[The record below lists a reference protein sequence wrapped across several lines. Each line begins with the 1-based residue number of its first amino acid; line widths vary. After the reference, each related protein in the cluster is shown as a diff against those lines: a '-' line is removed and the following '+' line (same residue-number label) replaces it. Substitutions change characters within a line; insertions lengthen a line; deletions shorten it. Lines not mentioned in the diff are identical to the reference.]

1 MKVANV
7 RIEHQ
12 VFSLDTPFSYEIPK
26 NKIVVAGVRVSVP
39 FNNTAL
45 VGYVMSV
52 EDLSITKE
60 EYEEKNGYPIKEI
73 IDVIDEKPLL
83 NDELLE
89 VAKYMAH
96 TTVSSLIS
104 CLQTMLPPSLKPN
117 SSKHIKMKTAKFVR
131 VISSFSNI
139 KITPKQE
146 ECFYF
151 LEPYGDEGYKK
162 SELPFGDG
170 IIKALVQKGLVEVF
184 EKEVYRNPY
193 QEIVPLLEKEIVL
206 SNEQEKAINEIINSS
221 DKTFLLEGVTGS
233 GKTEVYIRLTQY
245 YLTQNKKVLILV
257 PEISLTPQMVR
268 RFKERVG
275 DCIAVFHSGL
285 SNGEKYDEYR
295 RILRDEVSVVI
306 GARSAI
312 FAPLT
317 NIGIIILDE
326 EHSDAYKQDSMPR
339 YHARDIAL
347 FRAKQNNAKVVLGSA
362 TPSLETKARAGKNVY
377 HQLYLKNRISLHG
390 LPSVEIIDMLKE
402 IKTGNYSI
410 FSKRLVEKINDCL
423 ESNEQVL
430 LLLNKR
436 GYAHNLTCKSC
447 GYTFKCPHC
456 DVPLTYHKKDN
467 TLKCHYCGLSMPKSS
482 YCPECGSTYLRSSGF
497 GTQKVEE
504 EINKLFPSARVIRM
518 DYDSATIT
526 KKYQSIL
533 DDFGEGK
540 YDILLGTQMIAKGLD
555 FENITLV
562 GVLNADIGLSIDY
575 RASERTFDLLA
586 QVVGRSGRS
595 SKKGFGIIQTNNI
608 DHYAI
613 RYAARQDYEGF
624 YKQEMQYRLLRK
636 YPPYRYI
643 TSLMLSSKNREA
655 LEKKAYEIKNDLLS
669 YKLMDLVVLGPA
681 EPYLAKLND
690 QYRLR
695 LLLKYKNTEVVLK
708 ILHQIKEKMRGNSKV
723 NLTIDVNPLE
733 D

>member
-1 MKVANV
+1 MKIANV

-12 VFSLDTPFSYEIPK
+12 VFSLDTPFSYEVPNNLK
-26 NKIVVAGVRVSVP
+26 VVAGVRVGVP
-39 FNNTAL
+39 FNNTTL
-45 VGYVMSV
+45 VGYVMDV
-52 EDLSITKE
+52 KDENITKE
-60 EYEEKNGYPIKEI
+60 EFELQNGFPIKEI
-73 IDVIDEKPLL
+73 NEVIDEQPLL
-83 NDELLE
+83 NDELIE

-96 TTVSSLIS
+96 STVSSLIS

-117 SSKHIKMKTAKFVR
+117 SSNHVKMKMAKFVR
-131 VISSFSNI
+131 VIDSLTNE
-139 KITPKQE
+139 KVTPKQE
-146 ECFYF
+146 ECYYF
-151 LEPYGDEGYKK
+151 IKPYGDEGYKK
-162 SELPFGDG
+162 SELPFGDA
-170 IIKALVQKGLVEVF
+170 IIKALVKKGIIEIF
-184 EKEVYRNPY
+184 DKEVYRNPY
-193 QEIVPLLEKEIVL
+193 QEIVLMLEKEITL
-206 SNEQEKAINEIINSS
+206 SLEQDKAINEIKNSN
-221 DKTFLLEGVTGS
+221 DQVFLLEGVTGS
-233 GKTEVYIRLTQY
+233 GKTEVYIQLTKY
-245 YLTQNKKVLILV
+245 YLSQNKNVLMLV

-285 SNGEKYDEYR
+285 TNGEKYDEYR
-295 RILRDEVSVVI
+295 RILRGEVSVVI

-312 FAPLT
+312 FAPLK
-317 NIGIIILDE
+317 NIGLFILDE

-347 FRAKQNNAKVVLGSA
+347 FRAKQNNAKVILGSA

-377 HQLYLKNRISLHG
+377 HQLYLKNRISSHG
-390 LPSVEIIDMLKE
+390 LPQVEIIDMLKE
-402 IKTGNYSI
+402 AKQGNYSI
-410 FSKRLVEKINDCL
+410 FSKRLKEKINDCL
-423 ESNEQVL
+423 ENNEQIL

-436 GYAHNLTCKSC
+436 GYAHNQTCKSC

-456 DVPLTYHKKDN
+456 DVPLTYHKEDN
-467 TLKCHYCGLSMPKSS
+467 TLKCHYCGVSQPKVNS
-482 YCPECGSTYLRSSGF
+482 CPNCGSNYIRSTGF

-504 EINKLFPSARVIRM
+504 EINKYFPSARVVRM

-526 KKYQSIL
+526 KKYQTIL

-562 GVLNADIGLSIDY
+562 GVLNADIGLSVDY
-575 RASERTFDLLA
+575 RAGERTFDLLA

-595 SKKGFGIIQTNNI
+595 SKKGYGIIQTNNI

-613 RYAARQDYEGF
+613 KYAAKQDYEGF

-643 TSLMLSSKNREA
+643 TSLLLSSKNREV
-655 LEKKAYEIKNDLLS
+655 LEKKTYEIKMMLESLKINDFI
-669 YKLMDLVVLGPA
+669 VLGPA
-681 EPYLAKLND
+681 EPYLYKLND

-695 LLLKYKNTEVVLK
+695 LLLKYKDYKIVTN
-708 ILHQIKEKMRGNSKV
+708 ILHKVKEKMRGTSNV

>member
-1 MKVANV
+1 MKIANV
-7 RIEHQ
+7 RVEHQ
-12 VFSLDTPFSYEIPK
+12 VFSLDTPFSYEIPE
-26 NKIVVAGVRVSVP
+26 NLNVVAGVRVSIP
-39 FNNTAL
+39 LNSTTL
-45 VGYVMSV
+45 VGYVTSV
-52 EDLSITKE
+52 EELNITKE
-60 EYEEKNGYPIKEI
+60 EYERVNGFEIKSI

-83 NDELLE
+83 NEELLD
-89 VAKYMAH
+89 VANYMAH
-96 TTVSSLIS
+96 NTVSSLIS

-117 SSKHIKMKTAKFVR
+117 SSKHVSMKTAKFVK
-131 VISSFSNI
+131 VVGSFTNV
-139 KITPKQE
+139 KITAKQE
-146 ECFYF
+146 ECYYF
-151 LEPYGDEGYKK
+151 LKPYDNEGYKK
-162 SELPFGDG
+162 SELPFGEG
-170 IIKALVQKGLVEVF
+170 IVKALVQKGLVEVF
-184 EKEVYRNPY
+184 DKEVYRNPY
-193 QEIVPLLEKEIVL
+193 QEIVPLLEKNIELTKQQEDVIDEIL
-206 SNEQEKAINEIINSS
+206 NSN
-221 DKTFLLEGVTGS
+221 DLVYLLEGVTGS
-233 GKTEVYIRLTQY
+233 GKTEVYIRLTQH
-245 YLTQNKKVLILV
+245 YLKQNKKVLFLV

-295 RILRDEVSVVI
+295 RILRDEVDVVI

-339 YHARDIAL
+339 YHARDIAIY
-347 FRAKQNNAKVVLGSA
+347 RAKQNNAKVVLGSA
-362 TPSLETKARAGKNVY
+362 TPSLESKARAGKNVY
-377 HQLYLKNRISLHG
+377 HQLYLKNRISTHG
-390 LPSVEIIDMLKE
+390 LPNVEIVDMLQE
-402 IKTGNYSI
+402 IRKGNYSI
-410 FSKRLVEKINDCL
+410 FSSSLTEKIKHCL
-423 ESNEQVL
+423 ANQEQVL

-456 DVPLTYHKKDN
+456 DVPLTYHKNDN
-467 TLKCHYCGLSMPKSS
+467 TLKCHYCGLSMPKSRN
-482 YCPECGSTYLRSSGF
+482 CPECNSSYLRSSGF

-504 EINKLFPSARVIRM
+504 EINKLFPNARTIRM
-518 DYDSATIT
+518 DYDSATVT

-562 GVLNADIGLSIDY
+562 GVLNADIGLSVDY

-595 SKKGFGIIQTNNI
+595 TKKGFGIIQTNNI

-613 RYAARQDYEGF
+613 KYAAKQDYEGF
-624 YKQEMQYRLLRK
+624 YKEEMQYRLLRK

-643 TSLMLSSKNREA
+643 TSLMLSSKNREY
-655 LEKKAYEIKNDLLS
+655 LEKQAYEIKKKLLDK
-669 YKLMDLVVLGPA
+669 KLLDLVVLGPA

-695 LLLKYKNTEVVLK
+695 LILKYKDSEKVIN
-708 ILHQIKEKMRGNSKV
+708 ILHEIKEMMRGIPRI
-723 NLTIDVNPLE
+723 NLTIDVNPL
-733 D
+733 DD

>member
-1 MKVANV
+1 MKIANV
-7 RIEHQ
+7 RVEHQ
-12 VFSLDTPFSYEIPK
+12 VFSLDTPFSYEIPE
-26 NKIVVAGVRVSVP
+26 NLNVVAGVRVSIP
-39 FNNTAL
+39 LNSTTL
-45 VGYVMSV
+45 VGYVTSV
-52 EDLSITKE
+52 EELNITKE
-60 EYEEKNGYPIKEI
+60 EYEKVNGFEIKSI

-83 NDELLE
+83 NEELLD
-89 VAKYMAH
+89 VANYMAH
-96 TTVSSLIS
+96 NTVSSLIS

-117 SSKHIKMKTAKFVR
+117 SSKHVSMKTAKFVK
-131 VISSFSNI
+131 VVDSFTNV
-139 KITPKQE
+139 KITAKQE
-146 ECFYF
+146 ECYYF
-151 LEPYGDEGYKK
+151 LKPYDNEGYKK
-162 SELPFGDG
+162 SELPFGEG
-170 IIKALVQKGLVEVF
+170 IVKALVQKGLVEVF
-184 EKEVYRNPY
+184 DKEVYRNPY
-193 QEIVPLLEKEIVL
+193 QEIVPLLEKNIELTKQQEDVIDEIL
-206 SNEQEKAINEIINSS
+206 NSN
-221 DKTFLLEGVTGS
+221 DLVYLLEGVTGS
-233 GKTEVYIRLTQY
+233 GKTEVYIRLTQH
-245 YLTQNKKVLILV
+245 YLKQNKKVLFLV

-295 RILRDEVSVVI
+295 RILRDEVDVVI

-339 YHARDIAL
+339 YHARDIAIY
-347 FRAKQNNAKVVLGSA
+347 RAKQNNAKVVLGSA
-362 TPSLETKARAGKNVY
+362 TPSLESKARAGKNVY
-377 HQLYLKNRISLHG
+377 HQLYLKNRISTHG
-390 LPSVEIIDMLKE
+390 LPNVEIVDMLQE
-402 IKTGNYSI
+402 IRKGNYSI
-410 FSKRLVEKINDCL
+410 FSSSLTEKIKHCL
-423 ESNEQVL
+423 ANQEQVL

-456 DVPLTYHKKDN
+456 DVPLTYHKNDN

-482 YCPECGSTYLRSSGF
+482 NCPECNSSYLRSSGF

-504 EINKLFPSARVIRM
+504 EINKLFPNARTIRM
-518 DYDSATIT
+518 DYDSATVT

-562 GVLNADIGLSIDY
+562 GVLNADIGLSVDY

-595 SKKGFGIIQTNNI
+595 AKKGFGIIQTNNI

-613 RYAARQDYEGF
+613 KYAAKQDYEGF
-624 YKQEMQYRLLRK
+624 YKEEMQYRLLRK

-643 TSLMLSSKNREA
+643 TSLMLSSKNREY
-655 LEKKAYEIKNDLLS
+655 LEKQAYEIKNKLLDK
-669 YKLMDLVVLGPA
+669 KLLDLVVLGPA

-695 LLLKYKNTEVVLK
+695 LILKYKDSEKVIN
-708 ILHQIKEKMRGNSKV
+708 ILHEIKEMMRGIPRI
-723 NLTIDVNPLE
+723 NLTIDVNPL
-733 D
+733 DD

>member
-1 MKVANV
+1 MKIANV
-7 RIEHQ
+7 RVEHQ
-12 VFSLDTPFSYEIPK
+12 VFSLDTPFSYEIPE
-26 NKIVVAGVRVSVP
+26 NINVVAGVRVSIP
-39 FNNTAL
+39 LNSTTL
-45 VGYVMSV
+45 VGYVTSV
-52 EDLSITKE
+52 EELNITKE
-60 EYEEKNGYPIKEI
+60 EYEKQNGFEIKSI

-83 NDELLE
+83 NEELLD
-89 VAKYMAH
+89 VANYMAH
-96 TTVSSLIS
+96 NTVSSLIS

-117 SSKHIKMKTAKFVR
+117 SSKHVSMKTAKFVK
-131 VISSFSNI
+131 VVDSFTNV
-139 KITPKQE
+139 KITAKQE
-146 ECFYF
+146 ECYYF
-151 LEPYGDEGYKK
+151 LKPYDNEGYKK
-162 SELPFGDG
+162 SELPFGEG
-170 IIKALVQKGLVEVF
+170 IVKALVQKGLVEVF
-184 EKEVYRNPY
+184 DKEVYRNPY
-193 QEIVPLLEKEIVL
+193 QEIVPLLEKNIELTKQQEDVISEIL
-206 SNEQEKAINEIINSS
+206 NSN
-221 DKTFLLEGVTGS
+221 DLVYLLEGVTGS
-233 GKTEVYIRLTQY
+233 GKTEVYIRLTQH
-245 YLTQNKKVLILV
+245 YLKQNKKVLFLV

-295 RILRDEVSVVI
+295 RILRDEVDVVI

-339 YHARDIAL
+339 YHARDIAIY
-347 FRAKQNNAKVVLGSA
+347 RAKQNNAKVVLGSA
-362 TPSLETKARAGKNVY
+362 TPSLESKARAGKNVY
-377 HQLYLKNRISLHG
+377 HQLYLKNRISTHG
-390 LPSVEIIDMLKE
+390 LPNVEIVDMLQE
-402 IKTGNYSI
+402 IRKGNYSI
-410 FSKRLVEKINDCL
+410 FSSSLTEKIKHCL
-423 ESNEQVL
+423 ANQEQVL

-456 DVPLTYHKKDN
+456 DVPLTYHKNDN

-482 YCPECGSTYLRSSGF
+482 NCPECNSSYLRSSGF

-504 EINKLFPSARVIRM
+504 EINKLFPNARTIRM
-518 DYDSATIT
+518 DYDSATVT

-562 GVLNADIGLSIDY
+562 GVLNADIGLSVDY

-595 SKKGFGIIQTNNI
+595 AKKGFGIIQTNNI

-613 RYAARQDYEGF
+613 KYAAKQDYEGF
-624 YKQEMQYRLLRK
+624 YKEEMQYRLLRK

-643 TSLMLSSKNREA
+643 TSLMLSSKNREY
-655 LEKKAYEIKNDLLS
+655 LEKQAYEIKKKLLDK
-669 YKLMDLVVLGPA
+669 KLLDLVVLGPA

-695 LLLKYKNTEVVLK
+695 LILKYKDSEKVIN
-708 ILHQIKEKMRGNSKV
+708 ILHEIKEMMRGIPRI
-723 NLTIDVNPLE
+723 NLTIDVNPL
-733 D
+733 DD

>member
-1 MKVANV
+1 MKIANV

-12 VFSLDTPFSYEIPK
+12 VFSLDTSFSYEVPS
-26 NKIVVAGVRVSVP
+26 NMNVVSGIRVEVP
-39 FNNTAL
+39 FNNTTL
-45 VGYVMSV
+45 VGYVMDVNDVNISH
-52 EDLSITKE
+52 E
-60 EYEEKNGYPIKEI
+60 EYEKENGYPLKLISE
-73 IDVIDEKPLL
+73 VIDEQPLL
-83 NDELLE
+83 NDELLD
-89 VAKYMAH
+89 VAKYLAH
-96 TTVSSLIS
+96 NTVSSLIS

-117 SSKHIKMKTAKFVR
+117 SSNHIKMKMAKFVR
-131 VISSFSNI
+131 VIDSLTNK
-139 KITPKQE
+139 KITAKQE
-146 ECFYF
+146 ECYYF
-151 LEPYGDEGYKK
+151 IKPYGEEGYKK
-162 SELPFGDG
+162 SELPFGDA
-170 IIKALVQKGLVEVF
+170 IVKALCKKGVVEVF
-184 EKEVYRNPY
+184 DKEVYRNPY
-193 QEIVPLLEKEIVL
+193 QEIVPLLEKEIIL
-206 SNEQEKAINEIINSS
+206 SSEQENAIKEIKESN
-221 DKTFLLEGVTGS
+221 DNVFLLEGVTGS
-233 GKTEVYIRLTQY
+233 GKTEVYIQLTKH
-245 YLTQNKKVLILV
+245 YLSINKKVLILV

-312 FAPLT
+312 FAPLK

-339 YHARDIAL
+339 YHARDVAMY
-347 FRAKQNNAKVVLGSA
+347 RAKQNKAKVVLGSA

-377 HQLYLKNRISLHG
+377 HQLYLKNRISSHG
-390 LPSVEIIDMLKE
+390 LPQVEVIDMLKE
-402 IKTGNYSI
+402 AKTGNYSI
-410 FSKRLVEKINDCL
+410 FSRCLQNRINECL
-423 ESNEQVL
+423 KNKEQIL

-436 GYAHNLTCKSC
+436 GYAHNQTCKSC

-456 DVPLTYHKKDN
+456 DVPLTYHKNDN
-467 TLKCHYCGLSMPKSS
+467 TLKCHYCGITMPKPNS
-482 YCPECGSTYLRSSGF
+482 CPVCSSTYIRSTGF

-555 FENITLV
+555 FANITLV
-562 GVLNADIGLSIDY
+562 GVLNADIGLSVDY
-575 RASERTFDLLA
+575 RAGERTFDLLA

-595 SKKGFGIIQTNNI
+595 EKKGYGIIQSNNV

-613 RYAARQDYEGF
+613 KYAAKQDYEGF

-643 TSLMLSSKNREA
+643 TSLMLSSKNREL
-655 LEKKAYEIKNDLLS
+655 LEKKAYEIKNMIERYQVKELI
-669 YKLMDLVVLGPA
+669 VLGPA
-681 EPYLAKLND
+681 EPYLYKLND

-695 LLLKYKNTEVVLK
+695 LLLKYKDSKTVINL
-708 ILHQIKEKMRGNSKV
+708 LHYIKEKMKGLSNFK
-723 NLTIDVNPLE
+723 LTIDVNPLE

>member
-1 MKVANV
+1 MKIANV
-7 RIEHQ
+7 RVEHQ
-12 VFSLDTPFSYEIPK
+12 VFSLDTPFSYEIPE
-26 NKIVVAGVRVSVP
+26 NLNVVAGVRVSIP
-39 FNNTAL
+39 LNSTTL
-45 VGYVMSV
+45 VGYVTSV
-52 EDLSITKE
+52 EELNITKE
-60 EYEEKNGYPIKEI
+60 EYEKVNGFEIKSI

-83 NDELLE
+83 NEELLD
-89 VAKYMAH
+89 VANYMAH
-96 TTVSSLIS
+96 NTVSSLIS

-117 SSKHIKMKTAKFVR
+117 SSKHVSMKTAKFVK
-131 VISSFSNI
+131 VVDSFTNV
-139 KITPKQE
+139 KITAKQE
-146 ECFYF
+146 ECYYF
-151 LEPYGDEGYKK
+151 LKPYDNEGYKK
-162 SELPFGDG
+162 SELPFGEG
-170 IIKALVQKGLVEVF
+170 IVKALVQKGLVEVF
-184 EKEVYRNPY
+184 DKEVYRNPY
-193 QEIVPLLEKEIVL
+193 QEIVPLLEKNIELTKQQEDVIDEIL
-206 SNEQEKAINEIINSS
+206 NSN
-221 DKTFLLEGVTGS
+221 DLVYLLEGVTGS
-233 GKTEVYIRLTQY
+233 GKTEVYIRLTQH
-245 YLTQNKKVLILV
+245 YLKQNKKVLFLV

-295 RILRDEVSVVI
+295 RILRDEVDVVI

-317 NIGIIILDE
+317 NIGIIIIDE

-339 YHARDIAL
+339 YHARDIAIY
-347 FRAKQNNAKVVLGSA
+347 RAKQNNAKVVLGSA
-362 TPSLETKARAGKNVY
+362 TPSLESKARAGKNVY
-377 HQLYLKNRISLHG
+377 HQLYLKNRISTHG
-390 LPSVEIIDMLKE
+390 LPNVEIVDMLQE
-402 IKTGNYSI
+402 IRKGNYSI
-410 FSKRLVEKINDCL
+410 FSSSLTEKIKHCL
-423 ESNEQVL
+423 ANQEQVL

-456 DVPLTYHKKDN
+456 DVPLTYHKNDN

-482 YCPECGSTYLRSSGF
+482 NCPECNSSYLRSSGF

-504 EINKLFPSARVIRM
+504 EINKLFPNARTIRM
-518 DYDSATIT
+518 DYDSATVT

-562 GVLNADIGLSIDY
+562 GVLNADIGLSVDY

-595 SKKGFGIIQTNNI
+595 AKKGFGIIQTNNI

-613 RYAARQDYEGF
+613 KYAAKQDYEGF
-624 YKQEMQYRLLRK
+624 YKEEMQYRLLRK

-643 TSLMLSSKNREA
+643 TSLMLSSKNREY
-655 LEKKAYEIKNDLLS
+655 LEKQAYEIKNKLLDK
-669 YKLMDLVVLGPA
+669 KLLDLVVLGPA

-695 LLLKYKNTEVVLK
+695 LILKYKDSEKVIN
-708 ILHQIKEKMRGNSKV
+708 ILHEIKEMMRGIPRI
-723 NLTIDVNPLE
+723 NLTIDVNPL
-733 D
+733 DD